1 MEGSAPQAF
10 KKLLENDEKMAMYY
24 NKEAFYILNEIKIEN
39 ESKF

>member
-1 MEGSAPQAF
+1 MEASASQAF

-24 NKEAFYILNEIKIEN
+24 TKEAFYILNEIKMEN